1 MSGVVFQ
8 VRERSKGN
16 VGTSMMLWATAM
28 AVVFFLFEAQLANR
42 GDTAWAGIVAT
53 ALFGVYLGWRR
64 RAAAVFIAPIIS
76 WLFAW
81 PLLWIA
87 AMIHEGF
94 FKGLFWGLFLIT
106 SGWLV
111 IGFVEFAWLGA
122 VAFLVRSF
130 RGPGGGGNPKVVIF
144 GPDGND

>member
-1 MSGVVFQ
+1 MPGVVFQ

-28 AVVFFLFEAQLANR
+28 AVVLFLFEAQLANR
-42 GDTAWAGIVAT
+42 GDTAWAGILAT
-53 ALFGVYLGWRR
+53 ALFGFYLGWRR

-76 WLFAW
+76 WLFA
-81 PLLWIA
+81 

-106 SGWLV
+106 IGWLV

-122 VAFLVRSF
+122 VTFLVRSF
-130 RGPGGGGNPKVVIF
+130 RGPGAGGEPKVIIF
-144 GPDGND
+144 GPDANN